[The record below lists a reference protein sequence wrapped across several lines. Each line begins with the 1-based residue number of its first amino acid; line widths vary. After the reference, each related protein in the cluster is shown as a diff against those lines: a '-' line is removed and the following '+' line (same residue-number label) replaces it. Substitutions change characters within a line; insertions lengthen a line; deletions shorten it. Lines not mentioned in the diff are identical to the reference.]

1 MENVQGYFSQPCESS
16 VGQDS
21 TADADSLFGKTS
33 PEPSAVIPGETL
45 RSWLD
50 RWLVAN
56 PSTFPQKGGGLKAR
70 QLARKEWS
78 NGQSWTRSGSEWR
91 SGAAACS
98 LSQILETGPVGRQY
112 FLSPKA
118 CAGILRRAEK
128 RGKVLPTQ
136 LLLALQAVA
145 GVSSGVETPEDKTLL
160 LPCQSPC
167 VDAKAEE
174 LLSLADL
181 FPEPC
186 EPAAAAVT
194 SSTCLLECSD
204 LF

>member
-1 MENVQGYFSQPCESS
+1 M
-16 VGQDS
+16 
-21 TADADSLFGKTS
+21 
-33 PEPSAVIPGETL
+33 

-78 NGQSWTRSGSEWR
+78 NGQYWTRSGSEWR

-98 LSQILETGPVGRQY
+98 LSQILETGLVGPQY

-145 GVSSGVETPEDKTLL
+145 GVSSGAETPEDKTLL
-160 LPCQSPC
+160 LPCQSLC
-167 VDAKAEE
+167 ADVKAA
-174 LLSLADL
+174 LPPSLADL
-181 FPEPC
+181 FLEPC
-186 EPAAAAVT
+186 EPAAVAETNST
-194 SSTCLLECSD
+194 SLLECSD